1 MQIPLKSAET
11 FFNMHADSFKLCRNF
26 HLQMRACLMK
36 IFFLKRNT
44 SLLFNLNYAVCNLK
58 SSYKICFFIIRC

>member
-26 HLQMRACLMK
+26 HLQMRACLMN
-36 IFFLKRNT
+36 IFFYSTLT
-44 SLLFNLNYAVCNLK
+44 TQFV
-58 SSYKICFFIIRC
+58 I